1 MTIHT
6 KLCDLQETFDKDG
19 HCSTD
24 FSMRVPS
31 SGLFCSSSWL
41 LEDLYIEHSWRQKK
55 DRLAVRTSVTLYRW
69 LYVQIISALLILFL
83 ISQNH

>member
-41 LEDLYIEHSWRQKK
+41 LEDLYIEHS
-55 DRLAVRTSVTLYRW
+55 
-69 LYVQIISALLILFL
+69 
-83 ISQNH
+83 